1 MPHSLVINTNVPS
14 IVAQNATKHTDRL
27 MTNAMEKLSTG
38 YRINDAGDDAAG
50 LAIAA
55 IMSNQILG
63 TNMAGRN
70 ASHAIAMVQVADGAL
85 NEVSTL
91 MQRMRELAV
100 QASTETYTTNDL
112 QLMQTEY
119 VQLED
124 EIDRIVDQT
133 RYNTM
138 NILNGVGSQAGDDL
152 FVMQVGANSGDTITL
167 EFGTYDISITG
178 AALND
183 LDGLSINSRNNAQ
196 SALTSIDDAFQSL
209 GANRA
214 RLGSYMNRLGHA
226 LNNTEIYSQNLSD
239 SRSRIEDTD
248 YAYWMAQMA
257 RHEIVRQASMA
268 MLSTA
273 NVVPKQVLQLLQW

>member
-14 IVAQNATKHTDRL
+14 IVAQNATKYTDRL

-239 SRSRIEDTD
+239 SRSRVEDTD

-273 NVVPKQVLQLLQW
+273 NVVPKQVLQLLQ

>member
-138 NILNGVGSQAGDDL
+138 NILNGVGSQANDDL

-273 NVVPKQVLQLLQW
+273 NVVPKQVLQLLQ

>member
-14 IVAQNATKHTDRL
+14 IIAQNATKHTDRL

-239 SRSRIEDTD
+239 SRSRVEDTD

-273 NVVPKQVLQLLQW
+273 NVVPKQVLQLLQ

>member
-14 IVAQNATKHTDRL
+14 IVAQNATKHSDRL

-273 NVVPKQVLQLLQW
+273 NVVPKQVLQLLQ

>member
-138 NILNGVGSQAGDDL
+138 NILNGVGSQASDDL

-239 SRSRIEDTD
+239 SRSRVEDTD

-273 NVVPKQVLQLLQW
+273 NVVPKQVLQLLQ

>member
-196 SALTSIDDAFQSL
+196 SVLTSIDDAFQSL

-239 SRSRIEDTD
+239 SRSRVEDTD

-273 NVVPKQVLQLLQW
+273 NVVPKQVLQLLQ

>member
-1 MPHSLVINTNVPS
+1 MHSLVINTNVPS
-14 IVAQNATKHTDRL
+14 IVAQNATKYTDRQ
-27 MTNAMEKLSTG
+27 MSNTMEKLSTG

-55 IMSNQILG
+55 IMTNQIRG

-100 QASTETYTTNDL
+100 QASTETYNLNDL
-112 QLMQTEY
+112 QLMETEY
-119 VQLED
+119 VQLEA
-124 EIDRIVDQT
+124 EISRIVSQT

-138 NILNGVGSQAGDDL
+138 NVLNGVGSQAGDDI
-152 FVMQVGANSGDTITL
+152 FVMQVGANSGDQITL
-167 EFGTYDISITG
+167 EVGTYDISVTG

-183 LDGLSINSRNNAQ
+183 LNGLSINSRVNAQ
-196 SALTSIDDAFQSL
+196 NALTSIDDAFESL
-209 GANRA
+209 GENRA
-214 RLGSYMNRLGHA
+214 RLGSYMNRLEHA

-239 SRSRIEDTD
+239 SRSRVEDTD
-248 YAYWMAQMA
+248 YAHHMAQMA

-273 NVVPKQVLQLLQW
+273 NVVPKQVLQLLQ

>member
-14 IVAQNATKHTDRL
+14 IVAQNATKYTDRL

-183 LDGLSINSRNNAQ
+183 LDGLSINTRNNAQ

-239 SRSRIEDTD
+239 SRSRVEDTD

-273 NVVPKQVLQLLQW
+273 NVVPKQVLQLLQ

>member
-14 IVAQNATKHTDRL
+14 IVAQNATKYTDRL

-119 VQLED
+119 IQLED

-239 SRSRIEDTD
+239 SRSRVEDTD

-273 NVVPKQVLQLLQW
+273 NVVPKQVLQLLQ

>member
-14 IVAQNATKHTDRL
+14 IVAQNATKYTDRL

-183 LDGLSINSRNNAQ
+183 LDGLSINSRNSAQ

-239 SRSRIEDTD
+239 SRSRVEDTD

-273 NVVPKQVLQLLQW
+273 NVVPKQVLQLLQ

>member
-138 NILNGVGSQAGDDL
+138 NILHGVGSQAGDDL
-152 FVMQVGANSGDTITL
+152 FVMQGGANSGDTITL

-239 SRSRIEDTD
+239 SRSRVEDTD

-257 RHEIVRQASMA
+257 HHEIVRQASMA

-273 NVVPKQVLQLLQW
+273 NVVPKQVLQLLQ

>member
-1 MPHSLVINTNVPS
+1 
-14 IVAQNATKHTDRL
+14 
-27 MTNAMEKLSTG
+27 
-38 YRINDAGDDAAG
+38 
-50 LAIAA
+50 
-55 IMSNQILG
+55 
-63 TNMAGRN
+63 MAGRN

-239 SRSRIEDTD
+239 SRSRVEDTD

-273 NVVPKQVLQLLQW
+273 NVVPKQVLQLLQ

>member
-196 SALTSIDDAFQSL
+196 SAITSIDDAFQSL

-239 SRSRIEDTD
+239 SRSRVEDTD

-273 NVVPKQVLQLLQW
+273 NVVPKQVLQLLQ

>member
-1 MPHSLVINTNVPS
+1 
-14 IVAQNATKHTDRL
+14 
-27 MTNAMEKLSTG
+27 
-38 YRINDAGDDAAG
+38 
-50 LAIAA
+50 
-55 IMSNQILG
+55 
-63 TNMAGRN
+63 MAGRN

-112 QLMQTEY
+112 QLTQTEY

-138 NILNGVGSQAGDDL
+138 NILNGVGSQASDDL

-196 SALTSIDDAFQSL
+196 SAQ
-209 GANRA
+209 
-214 RLGSYMNRLGHA
+214 
-226 LNNTEIYSQNLSD
+226 
-239 SRSRIEDTD
+239 
-248 YAYWMAQMA
+248 
-257 RHEIVRQASMA
+257 
-268 MLSTA
+268 
-273 NVVPKQVLQLLQW
+273 LQLMTHFKVSGK

>member
-1 MPHSLVINTNVPS
+1 MHSLVINTNVPS
-14 IVAQNATKHTDRL
+14 IVAQNATKYTDRQ
-27 MTNAMEKLSTG
+27 MSNTMEKLPTG

-55 IMSNQILG
+55 IMTNQIRG

-100 QASTETYTTNDL
+100 QASTETYNLNDL
-112 QLMQTEY
+112 QLMETEY
-119 VQLED
+119 VQLEA
-124 EIDRIVDQT
+124 EISRIVSQT
-133 RYNTM
+133 NYNTM
-138 NILNGVGSQAGDDL
+138 NVLNGVGSQAGDDI
-152 FVMQVGANSGDTITL
+152 FVMQVGANSGDQITL
-167 EFGTYDISITG
+167 EFGTYDISVTG

-183 LDGLSINSRNNAQ
+183 LNGLSINSRVNAQ
-196 SALTSIDDAFQSL
+196 NALTSIDDAFESL
-209 GANRA
+209 GENRA
-214 RLGSYMNRLGHA
+214 RLGSYMNRLEHA

-239 SRSRIEDTD
+239 SRSRVEDTD
-248 YAYWMAQMA
+248 YAHHMAQMA

-273 NVVPKQVLQLLQW
+273 NVVPKQVLQLLQ

>member
-14 IVAQNATKHTDRL
+14 IIAQNATKHTDRL

-178 AALND
+178 A
-183 LDGLSINSRNNAQ
+183 
-196 SALTSIDDAFQSL
+196 SL
-209 GANRA
+209 
-214 RLGSYMNRLGHA
+214 
-226 LNNTEIYSQNLSD
+226 
-239 SRSRIEDTD
+239 
-248 YAYWMAQMA
+248 
-257 RHEIVRQASMA
+257 
-268 MLSTA
+268 
-273 NVVPKQVLQLLQW
+273 K

>member
-14 IVAQNATKHTDRL
+14 IVAQNATKYTDRL

-239 SRSRIEDTD
+239 SRSRVEDTD

-273 NVVPKQVLQLLQW
+273 NVVPKQV

>member
-239 SRSRIEDTD
+239 SRSRVEDTD

-273 NVVPKQVLQLLQW
+273 NVVPKQVLQLLQ

>member
-196 SALTSIDDAFQSL
+196 SAITSIDDAFQSL

-273 NVVPKQVLQLLQW
+273 NVVPKQVLQLLQ

>member
-196 SALTSIDDAFQSL
+196 SALTSIDNAFQSL

-239 SRSRIEDTD
+239 SRSRVEDTD

-273 NVVPKQVLQLLQW
+273 NVVPKQVLQLLQ

>member
-14 IVAQNATKHTDRL
+14 IIAQNATKHTDRL

-273 NVVPKQVLQLLQW
+273 NVVPKQVLQLLQ

>member
-27 MTNAMEKLSTG
+27 MTNAMEKLSIG

-239 SRSRIEDTD
+239 SRSRVEDTD

-273 NVVPKQVLQLLQW
+273 NVVPKQVLQLLQ

>member
-273 NVVPKQVLQLLQW
+273 NVVPKQVLQLLQ

>member
-152 FVMQVGANSGDTITL
+152 FVLQVGANSGDTITL

-239 SRSRIEDTD
+239 SRSRVEDTD

-273 NVVPKQVLQLLQW
+273 NVVPKQVLQLLQ

>member
-1 MPHSLVINTNVPS
+1 
-14 IVAQNATKHTDRL
+14 
-27 MTNAMEKLSTG
+27 MEKLSTG

-273 NVVPKQVLQLLQW
+273 NVVPKQVLQLLQ

>member
-239 SRSRIEDTD
+239 SRSRVEDTD